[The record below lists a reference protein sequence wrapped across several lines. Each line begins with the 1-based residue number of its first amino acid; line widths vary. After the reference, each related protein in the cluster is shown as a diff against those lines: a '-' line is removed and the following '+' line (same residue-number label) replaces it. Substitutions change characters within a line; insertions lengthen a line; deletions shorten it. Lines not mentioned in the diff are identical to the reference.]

1 MDRQEIDTALSRV
14 REMQTLVLGSQRF
27 MGFSGIARM
36 SGGVAALV
44 TALIL
49 RYAVP
54 DNPKL
59 HLLGWGVLL
68 VFGVTV
74 NFAGIAVW
82 LWRRRRVVRLAE
94 LWPIFEIFPVLSV
107 GAALS
112 FALLRVADEHLLF
125 GMWMAVYGAAH
136 MPYRRNLPFAVY
148 CGGLAYIAAGVF
160 CLLWPGISFTDP
172 LPMGLVFGAGELWGG
187 WALLRNRP

>member
-14 REMQTLVLGSQRF
+14 REMQTLVLGNQRF
-27 MGFSGIARM
+27 MGFSGLARM

-44 TALIL
+44 TALVL
-49 RYAVP
+49 RYAAP
-54 DNPKL
+54 AEPRI

-74 NFAGIAVW
+74 NFAGIAIW
-82 LWRRRRVVRLAE
+82 LWRREGRMRFAE
-94 LWPIFEIFPVLSV
+94 LWPVFEVFPVLSV

-112 FALLRVADEHLLF
+112 LALLRTDLLF
-125 GMWMAVYGAAH
+125 GMWMAVYGVAH
-136 MPYRRNLPFAVY
+136 MPYRRNLPLAVY
-148 CGGLAYIAAGVF
+148 CGGLAYIVAGVF
-160 CLLWPGISFTDP
+160 CLLWPGISITDP

-187 WALLRNRP
+187 WALLRKRP